1 LVKRETPFEEVD
13 RLIRYRTVPEDLRP
27 VLDTW
32 DRSFDHLGENA
43 TRINDRFLRLDAQG
57 DRVDPIRPRG
67 TRYEGDVR
75 VLIGPQ
81 NSSATFQFA
90 DFVRR
95 NRLATLIGEAFRT
108 SGIFL
113 ENEKDLNSTSLKRST
128 AQNTG
133 WTIRR
138 MQYSV
143 YIRFIRADL

>member
-1 LVKRETPFEEVD
+1 V
-13 RLIRYRTVPEDLRP
+13 RLIRYRTVPQDLRP

-43 TRINDRFLRLDAQG
+43 TRINDRFLRLDTQG
-57 DRVDPIRPRG
+57 DRIDPIRPRG

-75 VLIGPQ
+75 VLIRPQ
-81 NSSATFQFA
+81 NSSATFLFA

-95 NRLATLIGEAFRT
+95 NRLATLIGETFQT

-113 ENEKDLNSTSLKRST
+113 ENERDVKLTSLKRSN

-138 MQYSV
+138 MRYSV
-143 YIRFIRADL
+143 YIRFIRAYL